1 MVKELRQSMA
11 APPQSSVC
19 LSTLHVQF
27 NMNFLSHLPLRNLKL
42 NLVYGLLLRLI
53 SQLSDTVQYE
63 VRCCFCFFFT
73 DIALGT
79 FWSPEPNDHQVHRC
93 RHQGSLQF
101 STALLI
107 FLSPEG
113 YPQPFQKKKHQCSS
127 STTAIPRG
135 FYQQH
140 LFFFNISNISS
151 KMLKYIFRKQ
161 NV

>member
-113 YPQPFQKKKHQCSS
+113 YPQPFQKKKK
-127 STTAIPRG
+127 PM
-135 FYQQH
+135 FEQH
-140 LFFFNISNISS
+140 HRHSAWVLPAAPFFFNISNISS

>member
-113 YPQPFQKKKHQCSS
+113 YPQPFQKKKTNVRAAPPPFRVGFTS
-127 STTAIPRG
+127 ST
-135 FYQQH
+135 
-140 LFFFNISNISS
+140 FFF
-151 KMLKYIFRKQ
+151 LIFQTSAAKC
-161 NV
+161 